1 MLQAEDGEAGTA
13 PPGGQA
19 AAAPLPGGGADDW
32 LGTGGGGRKVEAAE
46 SLMSTGEREK
56 RR

>member
-13 PPGGQA
+13 PPGGPA